1 MTLAR
6 ALTYFGRE
14 AGVNLLRSWKTSFLA
29 VTTIAVSLFIG
40 GAFLMLASNASSVI
54 DEWKREAKV
63 VVYMAPG
70 VELVDAPEVLA
81 AASEAP
87 WVLRVDQ
94 VSAEEGRERFRS
106 SFPSVA
112 DLVEGWEEEPLPA
125 SLEIAF
131 DPLSDHGADFEEW
144 LSSLEDLPKVDLVD
158 DDRDW
163 VKQLEVGLRLI
174 LSVGLTLGIVLLG
187 AAVFTIASV
196 IRLTAILY
204 QDEISVMRLVGA
216 TEFFIRGPFY
226 FEGLFQG
233 LLGGGVALAGLY
245 CAYFFVEP
253 MGSGTLVLGSI
264 ASTFLGWGQQVLLVA
279 IGGAAGLVGAIVSL
293 RREIV

>member
-1 MTLAR
+1 MTLGR

-14 AGVNLLRSWKTSFLA
+14 AGMNLLRSWKTSFLA

-40 GAFLMLASNASSVI
+40 GAFLMLASNASTVV

-63 VVYMAPG
+63 VVYLTPG
-70 VELVDAPEVLA
+70 VELPEAASVLA
-81 AASEAP
+81 AASDP
-87 WVLRVDQ
+87 SWVLRVDQ
-94 VSAEEGRERFRS
+94 VSAGEGRERFRS

-125 SLEIAF
+125 SFEIAF
-131 DPLSDHGADFEEW
+131 DPLADHGAKFEEW
-144 LSSLEDLPKVDLVD
+144 LRALEELPQVDLVD

-174 LSVGLTLGIVLLG
+174 LSVGLTLGLVLLG

-204 QDEISVMRLVGA
+204 QDEIAVMRLVGA

-226 FEGLFQG
+226 MEGLFQG
-233 LLGGGVALAGLY
+233 LLGGGVALAALY
-245 CAYFFVEP
+245 GGYLFVEP
-253 MGSGTLVLGSI
+253 MGAGTLVLGSI
-264 ASTFLGWGQQVLLVA
+264 ASTFLGFGQQVALVA
-279 IGGAAGLVGAIVSL
+279 IGGLAGLVGAIVSL